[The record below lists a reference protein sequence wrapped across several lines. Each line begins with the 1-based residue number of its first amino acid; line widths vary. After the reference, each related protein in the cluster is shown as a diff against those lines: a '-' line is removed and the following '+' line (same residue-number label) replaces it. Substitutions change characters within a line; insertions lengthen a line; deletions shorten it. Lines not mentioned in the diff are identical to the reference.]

1 MTAFLRKSFGAWMSS
16 GTSYPPADSLV
27 EDCFSCVD
35 PCTEH
40 RQYPPSLHIDTLL
53 PLLGSVKSYRRHI
66 LISTGQA
73 DWPKKIEKDEG
84 TVAAA
89 ICEAEVNSPTKWKNL
104 ITNTSMVS
112 TYSTV
117 EGGHDIIV
125 LPDNIIVSNVTP
137 RNAHQFYRLFVA
149 QSNQQETYGEVEE
162 DMCVHK
168 NPYDS
173 LLLICSHKRRD
184 KRCGITAPLLAREF
198 DHVLREKEIGEGE
211 GGTAVLMVSHIGGH
225 KFAGNVICYTH
236 QGKRGIWYGR
246 VNPCHCAPIVEE
258 TVLKGNVIK
267 ELYRGSMEHSFEE
280 SANKST
286 W

>member
-1 MTAFLRKSFGAWMSS
+1 MAAFLRKSFNSLLSS
-16 GTSYPPADSLV
+16 GTDYPPADSLV
-27 EDCFSCVD
+27 EDCLTCAD
-35 PCTEH
+35 PCSEH
-40 RQYPPSLHIDTLL
+40 RQYPSTLSIDTVL

-73 DWPKKIEKDEG
+73 DWVKKIEKEEG

-89 ICEAEVNSPTKWKNL
+89 LAAAESNNPTSWKNL

-112 TYSTV
+112 TYSNL
-117 EGGHDIIV
+117 EDGHDVIV
-125 LPDNIIVSNVTP
+125 LPDNIIVSDVTP
-137 RNAHQFYRLFVA
+137 KNAHRFYDLFVA
-149 QSNQQETYGEVEE
+149 QQQQQQTYGPVD

-173 LLLICSHKRRD
+173 MLLICSHKRRD

-198 DHVLREKEIGEGE
+198 DHVLREKDIDDGE
-211 GGTAVLMVSHIGGH
+211 GGAAVLMVSHIGGH
-225 KFAGNVICYTH
+225 RFAGNVICYTH

-267 ELYRGSMEHSFEE
+267 ELYRGSMDHSFDK
-280 SANKST
+280 SVNKSS